1 MMLAAELDTLR
12 HQAARRFVTGVAVL
26 TVWHGETAHGTTV
39 SSVTTLSKVPL
50 LIGASLRSGSA
61 FTEVVSTAGRF
72 ALNVLSGRQVALAG
86 WFARPERPH
95 GLAQFDHLD
104 WEPDAFSGA
113 PWIDGSLAS
122 VGCRVTAVIP
132 VGDHDLILAE
142 VITARANHGAP
153 LLHFAGRL
161 HEGMLRAL
169 SRDETHPF
177 SGQAA
182 ARRPAPVSSP
192 VNSRMNS
199 PVNSPVNSRMNT
211 EREDSS
217 WD

>member
-12 HQAARRFVTGVAVL
+12 HQAVRRFATGVAVL

-50 LIGASLRSGSA
+50 LIGASLRSGSV
-61 FTEVVSTAGRF
+61 FTEVVGTAGRF
-72 ALNVLSGRQVALAG
+72 ALNVLSGRQAALAG
-86 WFARPERPH
+86 WFARPERPYD
-95 GLAQFDHLD
+95 LTQFDHLN

-132 VGDHDLILAE
+132 TGDHDLLLAE
-142 VITARANHGAP
+142 VITARANDGAP
-153 LLHFAGRL
+153 LLHFTGRL

-169 SRDETHPF
+169 SHDETHPS
-177 SGQAA
+177 SGQAS
-182 ARRPAPVSSP
+182 ARRRAP
-192 VNSRMNS
+192 VNSR
-199 PVNSPVNSRMNT
+199 VNT
-211 EREDSS
+211 EREDST
-217 WD
+217 WH